1 MKNSVCLPRE
11 KFKGSTYPL
20 KNLVCLSRER
30 IQRYTIITCLK
41 DCIRKI
47 DKGGKAIYLLCRK
60 LDPMKYGTNLRA
72 TLRRHVQSFGH
83 VQREVEKL
91 TSYIPSGKLIKV
103 KKLSAYCV
111 ERLIQ

>member
-1 MKNSVCLPRE
+1 
-11 KFKGSTYPL
+11 
-20 KNLVCLSRER
+20 
-30 IQRYTIITCLK
+30 
-41 DCIRKI
+41 
-47 DKGGKAIYLLCRK
+47 
-60 LDPMKYGTNLRA
+60 MKYGTNLRA
-72 TLRRHVQSFGH
+72 TLRRHVQSFGY